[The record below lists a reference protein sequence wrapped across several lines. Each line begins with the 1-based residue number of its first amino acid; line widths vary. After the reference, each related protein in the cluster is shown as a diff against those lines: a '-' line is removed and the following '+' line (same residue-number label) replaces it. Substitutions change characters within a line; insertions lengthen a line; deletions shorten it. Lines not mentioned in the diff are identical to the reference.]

1 MMITNYIIFGRN
13 SSSSSGNI
21 THSSVGHFYLNVDSI
36 FSRLELIGL
45 KSKQTSANMTGL
57 LVHLTKVITANS
69 L

>member
-1 MMITNYIIFGRN
+1 MMITNYIIFGCN
-13 SSSSSGNI
+13 SISSSGNK
-21 THSSVGHFYLNVDSI
+21 TQLCRTLLPECRFN

-57 LVHLTKVITANS
+57 LVHLTKVIAANS